1 MKFLHVKFQGKKK
14 EIVEVSLDRPARVK
28 FMTANEFK
36 NYSGSRTH
44 SYFGGRFEDRV
55 IQFVLPFDSV
65 WYVVVEKGTVLE
77 PNDVKASCRLLPP
90 DRNMRS
96 SLALDAPAHV
106 LAQARLDE
114 SEVEAISAGARSEG

>member
-14 EIVEVSLDRPARVK
+14 EILEVSLDRPARVK

-36 NYSGSRTH
+36 KYGSSRTH
-44 SYFGGRFEDRV
+44 TYFGGRFEDRT
-55 IQFVLPFDSV
+55 IHFVLPFDSV
-65 WYVVVEKGTVLE
+65 WYAVVEKGTAAE

-90 DRNMRS
+90 DREVRS
-96 SLALDAPAHV
+96 TMALDAPAHV

-114 SEVEAISAGARSEG
+114 SEVEAISAGSRSEG